1 MFSGGDIQE
10 YNIIQKTFTDIEV
23 SFIPRNYKDYDMIKE
38 KIKEN
43 LYDLFSSFDTD
54 IQRINLTFSA
64 YEKKNRLAKK
74 RDIKREF

>member
-1 MFSGGDIQE
+1 
-10 YNIIQKTFTDIEV
+10 
-23 SFIPRNYKDYDMIKE
+23 MIKE

-74 RDIKREF
+74 RDIKMEF